1 MATSGSRSPVEFV
14 RALTRVD
21 ATALVAGSMIGS
33 GVYIVSADIARQ
45 VGSPGM
51 LMLVWLIAGVTTVI
65 GALTYSELAALFPR
79 ASRRHTGT
87 AAVAKAA
94 NIRSCACH
102 DGSSTNDTSPTRSA
116 ASPSQNRKTPGAIN
130 SSAIRTKP
138 KISQFQVP
146 SVENISVMV

>member
-51 LMLVWLIAGVTTVI
+51 LMLVWLIAG
-65 GALTYSELAALFPR
+65 GDHGD
-79 ASRRHTGT
+79 RRPHL
-87 AAVAKAA
+87 
-94 NIRSCACH
+94 
-102 DGSSTNDTSPTRSA
+102 
-116 ASPSQNRKTPGAIN
+116 Q
-130 SSAIRTKP
+130 
-138 KISQFQVP
+138 
-146 SVENISVMV
+146 